1 MNKLRLILVGGII
14 AVVLLT
20 TFGLKSSTTP
30 KPEVGTGLGFVIG
43 SAAPDFTL
51 QDLSG
56 NTVRLRDLKGKAVYI
71 NFWATWCPP
80 CKEEIPELEKF
91 YRKNKDKV
99 VMLAINITFND
110 KLNDIQ
116 KTLKENNITYPILLD
131 YDESKGA
138 AALFGITGVPEHFFI
153 DKNGVLKAKGIGP
166 MNLEMLQRNLAK
178 AL

>member
-1 MNKLRLILVGGII
+1 MNKLRLTLVIGII
-14 AVVLLT
+14 GVVLLT
-20 TFGLKSSTTP
+20 TYGLKSATP
-30 KPEVGTGLGFVIG
+30 KPEVGTGIGFGVG
-43 SAAPDFTL
+43 SVAPNFTL

-56 NTVRLRDLKGKAVYI
+56 NTVRLSDLKGKAVYI
-71 NFWATWCPP
+71 NFWASWCPP
-80 CKEEIPELEKF
+80 CKDEIPELEKF

-99 VMLAINITFND
+99 VMLAINITYKD
-110 KLNDIQ
+110 TLNDIQ
-116 KTLKENNITYPILLD
+116 KILQENNITYPILLD

-166 MNLEMLQRNLAK
+166 MSLELLQRNLAK